1 MSILHIFPS
10 AHRCPR
16 TRAGGAGA
24 HDARHPA
31 VIAEKTECSDVP
43 SPERHEQ
50 ATLQSSVS
58 CILGKPR
65 LILRA
70 SRVRRGHG
78 AVSDPLCGP
87 ATSRARRGRSSTC
100 VTCLRGHA
108 GRSGSRSRARGGRS
122 ARSSSSCWLAAGCCV
137 VQCCTP
143 HAAGAGSAKYSSSS
157 VMTSDGVLEGT
168 NSGHPR
174 SVSAPGAHVGG
185 WTVLQETRK
194 VGWQKC

>member
-1 MSILHIFPS
+1 MMGREVFHGVHVLRLDCLPASPTSASPNILVAPDEDDGSVRLAIHTAPT
-10 AHRCPR
+10 APTVNPR
-16 TRAGGAGA
+16 ALPGRDTEERAVQL
-24 HDARHPA
+24 P
-31 VIAEKTECSDVP
+31 T
-43 SPERHEQ
+43 
-50 ATLQSSVS
+50 T
-58 CILGKPR
+58 
-65 LILRA
+65 
-70 SRVRRGHG
+70 
-78 AVSDPLCGP
+78 
-87 ATSRARRGRSSTC
+87 TARRGRSSTC